1 MKFNLHCKFPKWMFP
16 ILWVVAPLTS
26 FFLALYVSFKFYFV
40 CIKSQG
46 DLTLFPGTK
55 LALTNPL
62 FYGIIRL

>member
-40 CIKSQG
+40 WIKKIL
-46 DLTLFPGTK
+46 D
-55 LALTNPL
+55 
-62 FYGIIRL
+62 IECEM